1 MTLVERV
8 PEMSDGD
15 LAVLHA
21 NALRLSVGQS
31 PRSRQAA
38 DLLPALEAEIGA
50 RKARAAVNTPKRRG
64 KASGGA

>member
-21 NALRLSVGQS
+21 NALRLSVGHGR
-31 PRSRQAA
+31 RSREAA
-38 DLLPALEAEIGA
+38 DLLPTLEAEIGA
-50 RKARAAVNTPKRRG
+50 RKARAEVSTPKRSRG
-64 KASGGA
+64 AARRG